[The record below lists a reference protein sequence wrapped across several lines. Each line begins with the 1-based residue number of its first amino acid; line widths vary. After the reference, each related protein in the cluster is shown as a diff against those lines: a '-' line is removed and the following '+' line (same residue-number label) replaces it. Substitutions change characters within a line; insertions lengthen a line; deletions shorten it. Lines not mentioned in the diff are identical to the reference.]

1 MGNKRIEDTN
11 WEQEFPQV
19 PECVHDA
26 VESACREILQKES
39 KKVRRMSKKGILLL
53 AACLTLFSGM
63 TVLAATSLWQQR
75 MEAMNQEEI
84 EAYFLS
90 IAESGAPAFRYSRPM
105 NAEESDLFGQLT
117 VAYEEGGI
125 FPESCVT
132 ILSIDEEY
140 RGKGVGYDIISGTFF
155 LPEELSEEE
164 LLQIIDFYHKAD
176 YAVQKVAAQV
186 ETEATEMPQQEEAV
200 EEIVEAVEVV
210 KEPVVMQDFE
220 ALNEAVEYYQFMVPS
235 EEFALKIA
243 TGTEYLY
250 IGKKQEILRLPLGE
264 ETAES
269 IYTLPENQFL
279 FALDADKE
287 NNIYV
292 SIREYLPETDTNINK
307 VVKLNA
313 EGELLTEYD
322 VKDAVLSAERNLDIA
337 MAVKMLAGED
347 GRLYVKSMW
356 EVGLLLYVFD
366 ENGAFLE
373 TIVDDNVVMHPS
385 GSMCFGEDGLLYAL
399 GQDVIAKVD
408 TESKTVVATYDYVAP
423 EMVAAVDLLYP
434 MDEDTFYMLSYDG
447 IFVTTLGEGT
457 SKQIV
462 APYES
467 DVFAEG
473 CRRYAVSKDMMVTV
487 NFMQPDLKVTYLRIK
502 E

>member
-11 WEQEFPQV
+11 WDQEFPQV
-19 PECVHDA
+19 PECVHEA
-26 VESACREILQKES
+26 VESACHMILQKES
-39 KKVRRMSKKGILLL
+39 KKVRRMSKRGILLL

-63 TVLAATSLWQQR
+63 TVLAASSLWQQR
-75 MEAMNQEEI
+75 MEAMNQEEV

-90 IAESGAPAFRYSRPM
+90 IAESGAPSFRYSRPM
-105 NAEESDLFGQLT
+105 NAEESDLFQQLT

-125 FPESCVT
+125 FPEGCVT
-132 ILSIDEEY
+132 MLSGGEKY
-140 RGKGVGYDIISGTFF
+140 KGRGIGYHIVSGTFF

-176 YAVQKVAAQV
+176 YAVQRVAAKV
-186 ETEATEMPQQEEAV
+186 EAGEMEEPQS
-200 EEIVEAVEVV
+200 EEIVEVPAETVEVV

-220 ALNEAVEYYQFMVPS
+220 PLNEAVEYYQFMVPS
-235 EEFALKIA
+235 EEFALKVA
-243 TGTEYLY
+243 TGMEYMYLG
-250 IGKKQEILRLPLGE
+250 ITHEILRLPMGK

-269 IYTLPENQFL
+269 IYTLPENQFV
-279 FALDADKE
+279 FALDADQE
-287 NNIYV
+287 DNIYV

-307 VVKLNA
+307 VVKLNS
-313 EGELLTEYD
+313 EGELVTEYD
-322 VKDAVLSAERNLDIA
+322 TGIIGD
-337 MAVKMLAGED
+337 MAVKMLADED
-347 GRLYVKSMW
+347 GKLYVKPMW
-356 EVGLLLYVFD
+356 QKWLLLYVFD
-366 ENGAFLE
+366 ENGEFLE
-373 TIVDDNVVMHPS
+373 MIKDTSVVMHPS
-385 GSMCFGEDGLLYAL
+385 GSMCFGEDGMLYVL

-408 TESKTVVATYDYVAP
+408 TENKVVVETYDYQVP
-423 EMVAAVDLLYP
+423 EMIAAVDLLYP

-457 SKQIV
+457 SRQIV

-473 CRRYAVSKDMMVTV
+473 CKRYAVSKDMMVTV
-487 NFMQPDLKVTYLRIK
+487 NFMQPDLKVTYFRIV